1 MPSLAGRP
9 FRRKCLAARV
19 RVARLAATWALA
31 LVAAS
36 TVAVTVASAQ
46 LAPTPYLDFK
56 YQLRPTPVPKGPG
69 IGGAMTGQPQN
80 PNSKMLVQA
89 DELDYDYNNQR
100 VSAVGNV
107 RMYYQ
112 GATIE
117 ADRLV
122 YDQKTKRLRAEGNAR
137 LTDAD
142 GKISYGE
149 IIDLSDDYRDGFVDS
164 LRVETPD
171 QTRIAAARAERSEG
185 NFTVFQS
192 GVYTACEP
200 CKEDPRKPPLWQVKA
215 ARIIHNQTD
224 KMLYFENASI
234 EFFGF
239 PVAYFPYFSAPDP
252 TVKRKTGFLM
262 PVISTSSAYGF
273 ALESPY
279 YIALAPD
286 YDMTL
291 SPKSTT
297 KQGVLM
303 QGEFRQRLENGY
315 YTLRAAGIDQ
325 LDKNYFIHSDG
336 TPTPGLRQWRGD
348 IEGTGR
354 FSISPQWIVGFD
366 AAVLSDATFFQDY
379 KIRSLQMRN
388 PDPAGMGLTEAVS
401 TGFLAGRGDRSYFDL
416 RAIHY
421 TGLSEFDQQ
430 SAIPNIYPVFDY
442 QRTLSSPVLGGE
454 LSYNVNMTNL
464 RRTTA
469 EFDPITQFANSYSLC
484 ATSTADPAI
493 KTTATCVLRGLPG
506 EYARASADMNW
517 RKQIIDPIGQ
527 VWTPFASVR
536 GDVAALTVTNNTG
549 VSNFITPGN
558 SQIERTMPT
567 VGLEYRFPFMG
578 VEPWGTQT
586 IEPIAQVIVR
596 PNETSIGKLPNEDA
610 QSLIFDDTNLFRTDK
625 FSGWDRVEGGGRA
638 NVGAQYTAQ
647 FNQGGTVNALFGQ
660 SYQLFG
666 LNSYAVADLVNTG
679 LNSGL
684 DTNRSDYVAR
694 LGYQPNSIYSV
705 TSRFRFAENNF
716 AIQRF
721 ELDGRANY
729 DRFMVQ
735 VLYGDYAAQ
744 PLIGFLER
752 RQGLLTNTSLKLTA
766 NWAAIAGIR
775 YDLVA
780 NTFDQTRFG
789 LGYIDDCFMASVT
802 YVTDYTFSGNVTTNH
817 TIMLQMSLRTL
828 GAVGGGFGVQ

>member
-9 FRRKCLAARV
+9 FRRKRWAVRT
-19 RVARLAATWALA
+19 RVARLAAACALA
-31 LVAAS
+31 LAAAS
-36 TVAVTVASAQ
+36 TMAVSVASAQ
-46 LAPTPYLDFK
+46 MAPTPYLDFK
-56 YQLRPTPVPKGPG
+56 YQLRPTPPSKGPG
-69 IGGAMTGQPQN
+69 IGGAMNGQPQN

-89 DELDYDYNNQR
+89 DEVDYDYNNQR

-117 ADRLV
+117 ADRVV

-149 IIDLSDDYRDGFVDS
+149 VIDLSDDYRDGFVDS

-200 CKEDPRKPPLWQVKA
+200 CKEDPTKPPLWQVKA
-215 ARIIHNQTD
+215 ARIIHNQTE
-224 KMLYFENASI
+224 KMLYFESASI

-239 PVAYFPYFSAPDP
+239 PLAYFPYFSAPDP

-273 ALESPY
+273 ALETPY
-279 YIALAPD
+279 YVALAPD
-286 YDMTL
+286 YDMTI

-303 QGEFRQRLENGY
+303 QGEFRQRLENGF
-315 YTLRAAGIDQ
+315 YTIRAAGIDQ
-325 LDKNYFIHSDG
+325 LDKDYFVRTQG
-336 TPTPGLRQWRGD
+336 PATPGDRQWRGD
-348 IEGTGR
+348 VEGTGR
-354 FSISPQWIVGFD
+354 FAISPQWLLGFD
-366 AAVLSDATFFQDY
+366 AAMLSDATFFQDY

-401 TGFLAGRGDRSYFDL
+401 TLFLAGRGDRSYFDL

-421 TGLSEFDQQ
+421 MGLSEFDTQ
-430 SAIPNIYPVFDY
+430 SAIPNIYPVLDY

-454 LSYNVNMTNL
+454 VSYNVNVTNL

-469 EFDPITQFANSYSLC
+469 EFDPITQFANTYSLC
-484 ATSTADPAI
+484 ATTTADPAV

-506 EYARASADMNW
+506 EYSRASADMNW

-549 VSNFITPGN
+549 VSNFITPGTTE
-558 SQIERTMPT
+558 IERTMPT
-567 VGLEYRFPFMG
+567 VGLEYRFPFMN
-578 VEPWGTQT
+578 VESWGTQT
-586 IEPIAQVIVR
+586 FEPIAQVIVR

-610 QSLIFDDTNLFRTDK
+610 QSLIFDDTNLFRVDK

-638 NVGAQYTAQ
+638 NVGAQYVAQ
-647 FNQGGTVNALFGQ
+647 FNQGGAVNALFGQ

-684 DTNRSDYVAR
+684 DTSRSDYVAR
-694 LGYQPNSIYSV
+694 LGYQPNAIYSV
-705 TSRFRFAENNF
+705 TSRFRFAESNF
-716 AIQRF
+716 AVQRF

-752 RQGLLTNTSLKLTA
+752 RQGLLTNTSYKIDA

-789 LGYIDDCFMASVT
+789 LGYIDDCFMASVS

>member
-1 MPSLAGRP
+1 MPGLAGRP
-9 FRRKCLAARV
+9 FRRKGFVARALAP
-19 RVARLAATWALA
+19 RLAAACALA
-31 LVAAS
+31 LVAS
-36 TVAVTVASAQ
+36 TVAVSVASAQ
-46 LAPTPYLDFK
+46 VAPTPFLDFK
-56 YQLRPTPVPKGPG
+56 YQLRPTPASKGPG
-69 IGGAMTGQPQN
+69 IGGALTGQAQN

-117 ADRLV
+117 ADRV
-122 YDQKTKRLRAEGNAR
+122 IYDQKTKRLHAEGNAR

-149 IIDLSDDYRDGFVDS
+149 VIELSDDYRDGFVDS
-164 LRVETPD
+164 LRIETPD

-215 ARIIHNQTD
+215 ARIIHNQTE

-239 PVAYFPYFSAPDP
+239 PVAYFPYFAAPDP

-262 PVISTSSAYGF
+262 PVFSSSSAYGA
-273 ALESPY
+273 ALEIPY
-279 YIALAPD
+279 YVALAPD
-286 YDMTL
+286 YDMTI
-291 SPKSTT
+291 SPRVTT
-297 KQGVLM
+297 QQGVLM
-303 QGEFRQRLENGY
+303 QGEFRQRLENGF
-315 YTLRAAGIDQ
+315 YTIRAAGIDQ
-325 LDKNYFIHSDG
+325 LDPNYFVRSQG
-336 TPTPGLRQWRGD
+336 PATPGNRQWRGD
-348 IEGTGR
+348 VEGTGR
-354 FSISPQWIVGFD
+354 FSISPQWLLGFD
-366 AAVLSDATFFQDY
+366 AAYLSDATFFQDY

-401 TGFLAGRGDRSYFDL
+401 TLFLAGRGDRSYFDL
-416 RAIHY
+416 RSIHY
-421 TGLSEFDQQ
+421 MGLSEFDQQ
-430 SAIPNIYPVFDY
+430 SAIPDIYPVLDY

-454 LSYNVNMTNL
+454 LNYNVNMTNL

-469 EFDPITQFANSYSLC
+469 EFDAINSFANTNGLC
-484 ATSTADPAI
+484 NSNTADPAI
-493 KTTATCVLRGLPG
+493 KGTTNCVLRGMPG
-506 EYARASADMNW
+506 EYARMSAELNW

-536 GDVAALTVTNNTG
+536 GDTAALTVTNNTG
-549 VSNFITPGN
+549 VSNFIMPGN
-558 SQIERTMPT
+558 TTVERAMPT
-567 VGLEYRFPFMG
+567 AGLEYRFPLIA

-586 IEPIAQVIVR
+586 VEPIAQVIVR
-596 PNETSIGKLPNEDA
+596 PNETNIGKLPNEDA
-610 QSLIFDDTNLFRTDK
+610 QSLIFDDTNLFRVDK
-625 FSGWDRVEGGGRA
+625 FSGWDRVEGGSRA

-647 FNQGGTVNALFGQ
+647 FNQGGTVNMLFGE

-684 DTNRSDYVAR
+684 ATNRSDYVAR
-694 LGYQPNSIYSV
+694 LAYQPNSIYSV
-705 TSRFRFAENNF
+705 TSRFRFSESDF

-721 ELDGRANY
+721 ELEGRANY
-729 DRFMVQ
+729 DRFLVQ

-752 RQGLLTNTSLKLTA
+752 RQGLLTSTSVKLTA
-766 NWAAIAGIR
+766 NWAAIGAVR

-780 NTFDQTRFG
+780 NTLDQTRFG
-789 LGYIDDCFMASVT
+789 LGYIDDCFMASAS
-802 YVTDYTFSGNVTTNH
+802 YVTDYTYSGNVTTNH
-817 TIMLQMSLRTL
+817 TILLQMSLRTL
-828 GAVGGGFGVQ
+828 GSGGVGFGGP

>member
-1 MPSLAGRP
+1 MLSIAGRP
-9 FRRKCLAARV
+9 FRRKCLAARI
-19 RVARLAATWALA
+19 RVARLGAACALA
-31 LVAAS
+31 LAAG
-36 TVAVTVASAQ
+36 TVAMSVASAQ
-46 LAPTPYLDFK
+46 TAQTPYLDFK
-56 YQLRPTPVPKGPG
+56 YQLRPTPPSKGPG
-69 IGGAMTGQPQN
+69 IGGALTGQSQN

-117 ADRLV
+117 ADRV
-122 YDQKTKRLRAEGNAR
+122 IYDQKTKRLHAEGNAR

-149 IIDLSDDYRDGFVDS
+149 VIDLSDDYRDGFVDS

-171 QTRIAAARAERSEG
+171 QTRIAAARAERNEG

-200 CKEDPRKPPLWQVKA
+200 CKEDPRKPPLWQIKA
-215 ARIIHNQTD
+215 ARIIHNQTE
-224 KMLYFENASI
+224 KMLYFESASI
-234 EFFGF
+234 EFFGM
-239 PVAYFPYFSAPDP
+239 PLAYFPYFSAPDP

-262 PVISTSSAYGF
+262 PVFSTSSAYGF

-279 YIALAPD
+279 YVALAPD
-286 YDMTL
+286 YDMTI

-303 QGEFRQRLENGY
+303 QGEFRQRLENGW
-315 YTLRAAGIDQ
+315 YTIRAAGIDQ
-325 LDKNYFIHSDG
+325 LDKDYFIRSQG
-336 TPTPGLRQWRGD
+336 PATPGDRQWRGD

-354 FSISPQWIVGFD
+354 FAISPQWMLGFD
-366 AAVLSDATFFQDY
+366 AALLSDATFFQDY

-401 TGFLAGRGDRSYFDL
+401 TLFLAGRGDRSYFDL
-416 RAIHY
+416 RALHY
-421 TGLSEFDQQ
+421 MGLSEFDQQ
-430 SAIPNIYPVFDY
+430 SAIPNIYPVLDY
-442 QRTLSSPVLGGE
+442 QRTLSTPVLGGE
-454 LSYNVNMTNL
+454 VSYNVNMINL

-469 EFDPITQFANSYSLC
+469 EFDPITQFANSYGLC
-484 ATSTADPAI
+484 ATSTADPAL
-493 KTTATCVLRGLPG
+493 KTSKTCVLRGLPG
-506 EYARASADMNW
+506 DYARASADLNW

-549 VSNFITPGN
+549 VSNFITPGD

-578 VEPWGTQT
+578 VESWGTQT

-638 NVGAQYTAQ
+638 NVGAQYVAQ
-647 FNQGGTVNALFGQ
+647 FNQGGAVNALFGQ

-684 DTNRSDYVAR
+684 DTSRSDYVAR
-694 LGYQPNSIYSV
+694 LGYQPNAIYSV
-705 TSRFRFAENNF
+705 TSRFRFSQDNF
-716 AIQRF
+716 AVQRF

-729 DRFMVQ
+729 DRLMVQ

-752 RQGLLTNTSLKLTA
+752 RQGLLTNTSVKLTA

-789 LGYIDDCFMASVT
+789 LGYIDDCFTASVS
-802 YVTDYTFSGNVTTNH
+802 YVTDYTYSGNVTTNH

-828 GAVGGGFGVQ
+828 GTVGGGFGVQ

>member
-273 ALESPY
+273 ALETPY

-286 YDMTL
+286 YDMTI

-297 KQGVLM
+297 QQGVLM
-303 QGEFRQRLENGY
+303 QGEFRQRLENGW
-315 YTLRAAGIDQ
+315 YTIRAAGIDQ
-325 LDKNYFIHSDG
+325 LDSNYFVRSQG
-336 TPTPGLRQWRGD
+336 PATPGDRQWRGD
-348 IEGTGR
+348 VEGTGR
-354 FSISPQWIVGFD
+354 FAISPQWLLGFD
-366 AAVLSDATFFQDY
+366 AALLSDATFFQDY

-401 TGFLAGRGDRSYFDL
+401 TLFLAGRGDRSYFDL

-421 TGLSEFDQQ
+421 MGLSEFDQQ
-430 SAIPNIYPVFDY
+430 SAIPNIYPVIDY
-442 QRTLSSPVLGGE
+442 QRTLSTPVLGGE
-454 LSYNVNMTNL
+454 VSYNFNMTNL
-464 RRTTA
+464 SRTTA
-469 EFDPITQFANSYSLC
+469 EFDPITQFANSNGLC
-484 ATSTADPAI
+484 ATTTADSAI
-493 KTTATCVLRGLPG
+493 KNSATCVLRGLPG
-506 EYARASADMNW
+506 EYARASADLNW

-527 VWTPFASVR
+527 VWTPFATVR
-536 GDVAALTVTNNTG
+536 GDAAALTVTNNTG
-549 VSNFITPGN
+549 VSNFITPGD
-558 SQIERTMPT
+558 SQIERAMPT

-578 VEPWGTQT
+578 VESWGTQT

-596 PNETSIGKLPNEDA
+596 PNETNIGKLPNEDA

-638 NVGAQYTAQ
+638 NVGAQYVAQ

-684 DTNRSDYVAR
+684 DTSRSDYVAR
-694 LGYQPNSIYSV
+694 LGYQPNAIYSV
-705 TSRFRFAENNF
+705 TSRFRFSEENF
-716 AIQRF
+716 AVQRF

-752 RQGLLTNTSLKLTA
+752 RQGLLTNTSVKLTA

-789 LGYIDDCFMASVT
+789 LGYIDDCFTASVS
-802 YVTDYTFSGNVTTNH
+802 YVTDYTYSGNVTTNH

-828 GAVGGGFGVQ
+828 GTVGGGFGVQ